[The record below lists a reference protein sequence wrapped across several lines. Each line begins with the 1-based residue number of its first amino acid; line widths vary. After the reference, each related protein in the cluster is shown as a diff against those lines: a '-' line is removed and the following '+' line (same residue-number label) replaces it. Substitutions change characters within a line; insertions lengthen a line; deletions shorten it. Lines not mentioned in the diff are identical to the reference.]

1 MNVNKT
7 SKTIVYKLLL
17 LFGILL
23 LLSAFAIVVLNF
35 KEAKNGKIS
44 SETVL
49 DNIASY
55 FDEKNDCNYIEFDG
69 KRYYAEIFIPELN
82 ICLPIMDEINHDNLQ
97 LAPCRYSGHAESGD
111 LIIAGHNYASH
122 FGPLKK
128 IRPGAEIMI
137 KTASGINYV
146 YKVDCVENLSAWQV
160 EEMETGEWELSL
172 FTCTLSGKDRITVR
186 CSLSG

>member
-1 MNVNKT
+1 
-7 SKTIVYKLLL
+7 
-17 LFGILL
+17 
-23 LLSAFAIVVLNF
+23 
-35 KEAKNGKIS
+35 
-44 SETVL
+44 
-49 DNIASY
+49 
-55 FDEKNDCNYIEFDG
+55 
-69 KRYYAEIFIPELN
+69 
-82 ICLPIMDEINHDNLQ
+82 MDEINHDNLQ